1 VLGTALAGEV
11 MTCAPRSI
19 GSEMVAVDALHFLN
33 EAKITAAFV
42 MSRADPGRAKRPVG
56 VIHIHDLLRMGLN

>member
-1 VLGTALAGEV
+1 
-11 MTCAPRSI
+11 
-19 GSEMVAVDALHFLN
+19 LHFLN

-42 MSRADPGRAKRPVG
+42 MNRADPGRAKRPVG